1 MAAEGVAAGYVV
13 TSGTFTRDAKE
24 FASGRNIELI
34 GGREIADLLRDGRN
48 ASPSMIEMPDAA
60 FKPSAPVCPV
70 CKSSMVLRTAKRG
83 SRVGS
88 SFWGCA
94 QYPKCRQTL
103 AIG

>member
-1 MAAEGVAAGYVV
+1 V
-13 TSGTFTRDAKE
+13 
-24 FASGRNIELI
+24 
-34 GGREIADLLRDGRN
+34 
-48 ASPSMIEMPDAA
+48 SPSMVEIPDAA
-60 FKPSAPVCPV
+60 FEPAAPACPV

-94 QYPKCRQTL
+94 RYPKCRQTL